1 MDSTR
6 SSAKPLFLGSLI
18 AGCSGPLIFLVSV
31 IFASRHAFSATM
43 QGASHAETIARV
55 SLFASS
61 AGFFFA
67 LLLIDLLLVTVAT
80 ITATR
85 FGKHT
90 NNTFIVGLAAA
101 GSLSATAP
109 IIPLHLPLWAWAVF
123 VIVPTPIGM
132 AVAFLSKLGSRSF
145 KKEKT
150 AAIEEAARLKTLEQI
165 ERDRHSAENYAH
177 LAAQRRL
184 EVDTDRKSLLD
195 EKRELDR
202 ERANATA
209 RMRAI
214 ARAAF
219 ISHPAAAAADFD
231 RCWPEI
237 RDDLLKQH
245 TLQLLTDSAAR
256 LDELTPDIQR
266 ASAQSM
272 LRLASVQSNPKS
284 HGLGDEHIA
293 GGDRSLQG
301 TYQTALL
308 VIAAARDGSLVRLRA
323 LISAGADINV
333 KDSEGWSPLM
343 VAALKGHAKVVVL
356 LLSHGAHIEAKN
368 NSGWT
373 ALRFASSV
381 GDTEIMT
388 LLIGY
393 GADVNSRDD
402 HRQTIL
408 MQASEEGNISSVREL
423 LEAGADKEA
432 RNLAH
437 ESALSIALRKGHA
450 EIAQLLKKSSMS
462 PIKKAMN

>member
-1 MDSTR
+1 
-6 SSAKPLFLGSLI
+6 
-18 AGCSGPLIFLVSV
+18 
-31 IFASRHAFSATM
+31 
-43 QGASHAETIARV
+43 
-55 SLFASS
+55 
-61 AGFFFA
+61 
-67 LLLIDLLLVTVAT
+67 
-80 ITATR
+80 
-85 FGKHT
+85 
-90 NNTFIVGLAAA
+90 
-101 GSLSATAP
+101 
-109 IIPLHLPLWAWAVF
+109 
-123 VIVPTPIGM
+123 
-132 AVAFLSKLGSRSF
+132 
-145 KKEKT
+145 
-150 AAIEEAARLKTLEQI
+150 
-165 ERDRHSAENYAH
+165 
-177 LAAQRRL
+177 
-184 EVDTDRKSLLD
+184 
-195 EKRELDR
+195 
-202 ERANATA
+202 
-209 RMRAI
+209 MRAI

-266 ASAQSM
+266 ASALSM
-272 LRLASVQSNPKS
+272 LRLASVQSNSKN
-284 HGLGDEHIA
+284 HGLSDEHVA

-323 LISAGADINV
+323 LISAGADMNV
-333 KDSEGWSPLM
+333 KDSEGWTPLM
-343 VAALKGHAKVVVL
+343 VAALKGHAKTVVL
-356 LLSHGAHIEAKN
+356 LLSHGAHIETKN

-381 GDTEIMT
+381 GDTEMMT

-408 MQASEEGNISSVREL
+408 MQAAEDGNISSVREL

-437 ESALSIALRKGHA
+437 ESALSIALHNGHA
-450 EIAQLLKKSSMS
+450 EIVQLLKKSSSS
-462 PIKKAMN
+462 PIKKAVN

>member
-6 SSAKPLFLGSLI
+6 SSTRPLFLGSLI
-18 AGCSGPLIFLVSV
+18 AGCSGPLIFVVSV
-31 IFASRHAFSATM
+31 IVAGRHAYSVTM
-43 QGASHAETIARV
+43 QGASHAEALTRV
-55 SLFASS
+55 SLIASS
-61 AGFFFA
+61 SGFFCA
-67 LLLIDLLLVTVAT
+67 LLLIDLLLVSIAT

-90 NNTFIVGLAAA
+90 NNSFIVGLAAA

-109 IIPLHLPLWAWAVF
+109 IFPLHLPFWAWALLV
-123 VIVPTPIGM
+123 VVPTPLGI
-132 AVAFLSKLGSRSF
+132 AAAFLSKLGLRSF

-150 AAIEEAARLKTLEQI
+150 AAIEEAARLRTVEQI
-165 ERDRHSAENYAH
+165 ERDRHSSENYAQF
-177 LAAQRRL
+177 AAQRRL
-184 EVDTDRKSLLD
+184 EIDTDRKSMLD

-272 LRLASVQSNPKS
+272 LKLASAQSNSKN
-284 HGLGDEHIA
+284 HGLGGEHVA

-323 LISAGADINV
+323 LISAGADMNV
-333 KDSEGWSPLM
+333 KDVEGWTPLM
-343 VAALKGHAKVVVL
+343 VAALKGHAKIVVL
-356 LLSHGAHIEAKN
+356 LLSHGAHIDAKN

-381 GDTEIMT
+381 GDTEMMT

-402 HRQTIL
+402 HRQTIM
-408 MQASEEGNISSVREL
+408 MQAAEEGNVSSIREL

-437 ESALSIALRKGHA
+437 DSALSIALRNGHA
-450 EIAQLLKKSSMS
+450 EIVQLLKKSSSS
-462 PIKKAMN
+462 PIKKVMN

>member
-6 SSAKPLFLGSLI
+6 SSARPLFLGSLL
-18 AGCSGPLIFLVSV
+18 AVCSGPLIFVISV
-31 IFASRHAFSATM
+31 IAASRLAFSATM
-43 QGASHAETIARV
+43 QGASHAEALTRV
-55 SLFASS
+55 SVFAAST
-61 AGFFFA
+61 GFLSV
-67 LLLIDLLLVTVAT
+67 LLLIDLLLVSTAT

-85 FGKHT
+85 FGKDR
-90 NNTFIVGLAAA
+90 NNSFLVGLVAA

-109 IIPLHLPLWAWAVF
+109 IIPLHLPFWAWALLF
-123 VIVPTPIGM
+123 VVPPPVGI
-132 AVAFLSKLGSRSF
+132 AVAFLSKLGSRRF
-145 KKEKT
+145 KEIKT
-150 AAIEEAARLKTLEQI
+150 AEIKEAARLRTLEQI
-165 ERDRHSAENYAH
+165 ESDRHYTENYAQ
-177 LAAQRRL
+177 LAAQRRV

-195 EKRELDR
+195 EKRKLDR

-237 RDDLLKQH
+237 RDDLLKLH

-272 LRLASVQSNPKS
+272 LRLASVESNSKS
-284 HGLGDEHIA
+284 HGLGGEHVA
-293 GGDRSLQG
+293 GGDRNLQG

-308 VIAAARDGSLVRLRA
+308 VIAAARDGSLERLRA
-323 LISAGADINV
+323 LISAGADMNV
-333 KDSEGWSPLM
+333 RDSEGWTPLM
-343 VAALKGHAKVVVL
+343 VAALKGHAKTVVL
-356 LLSHGAHIEAKN
+356 LLSHGAHIETRN

-381 GDTEIMT
+381 GDTEMMS

-402 HRQTIL
+402 NRQTIL
-408 MQASEEGNISSVREL
+408 MQAAEEGNISSVREL

-437 ESALSIALRKGHA
+437 ESAVSIALRKGHA
-450 EIAQLLKKSSMS
+450 EIVQLLRKSSLS
-462 PIKKAMN
+462 PIKKTMS

>member
-1 MDSTR
+1 MDSIR
-6 SSAKPLFLGSLI
+6 YSARPLFLGSLI
-18 AGCSGPLIFLVSV
+18 AGCGGPLFLVISV
-31 IFASRHAFSATM
+31 LAASRHAFNATM
-43 QGASHAETIARV
+43 QGASHAEALARV
-55 SLFASS
+55 SLYASS
-61 AGFFFA
+61 AGFLGA
-67 LLLIDLLLVTVAT
+67 LLLINLLLVSVAA

-85 FGKHT
+85 FGKDT
-90 NNTFIVGLAAA
+90 NNSFIVGLAAA
-101 GSLSATAP
+101 VSLSATAP
-109 IIPLHLPLWAWAVF
+109 IVPLHLPFWAWALLVA
-123 VIVPTPIGM
+123 VPAPFGIL
-132 AVAFLSKLGSRSF
+132 VALLSKLGSRSF
-145 KKEKT
+145 TKRKN
-150 AAIEEAARLKTLEQI
+150 AAIEEAAKLRTLEQI
-165 ERDRHSAENYAH
+165 ENDRHYAENYAQM
-177 LAAQRRL
+177 AAQRKF

-272 LRLASVQSNPKS
+272 LRLASIESNSKN

-333 KDSEGWSPLM
+333 KDSEGWTPLM
-343 VAALKGHAKVVVL
+343 VAALKGHAKTVVL
-356 LLSHGAHIEAKN
+356 LLSHGAHVETKN

-381 GDTEIMT
+381 GDTEMMT

-402 HRQTIL
+402 NRQTIL
-408 MQASEEGNISSVREL
+408 MQAAEEGNISSVREL

-432 RNLAH
+432 RNMAH

-450 EIAQLLKKSSMS
+450 EIAQLLKKSSAS
-462 PIKKAMN
+462 PVKKTMN